1 MPVASSIVTL
11 AKNLIGDDFT
21 TDVTNAV
28 PEILEV
34 AIRDV
39 IDIVPEN
46 LLLKYTTL
54 SFSVDDT
61 NGKKSGITSNS
72 STQSTKNI
80 KILRVKRDVFE
91 CKEIPYSY
99 KQQAEDDSSMYL
111 ATKYSPVWYV
121 DNEAV
126 DPDVQI
132 LPEPSDTESARVDFI
147 KYPHG
152 NNSAYYNENYDV
164 VFNKIG
170 LPLEALNLVLYKYAA
185 NIIDCRISN
194 AIQEDEDTE
203 MLQMLSAQRQAY
215 SDILKF
221 EISKLTKVVE

>member
-21 TDVTNAV
+21 TDITNAV

-54 SFSVDDT
+54 SYSVDNT

-80 KILRVKRDVFE
+80 KILRVKRDVFD

-99 KQQAEDDSSMYL
+99 KQQAEDDSSMFL
-111 ATKYSPVWYV
+111 ATMFRYF
-121 DNEAV
+121 
-126 DPDVQI
+126 Q
-132 LPEPSDTESARVDFI
+132 
-147 KYPHG
+147 
-152 NNSAYYNENYDV
+152 
-164 VFNKIG
+164 
-170 LPLEALNLVLYKYAA
+170 NLV
-185 NIIDCRISN
+185 
-194 AIQEDEDTE
+194 
-203 MLQMLSAQRQAY
+203 
-215 SDILKF
+215 ILKLL
-221 EISKLTKVVE
+221 ELILLNTLMDGILLIIMTHMILY